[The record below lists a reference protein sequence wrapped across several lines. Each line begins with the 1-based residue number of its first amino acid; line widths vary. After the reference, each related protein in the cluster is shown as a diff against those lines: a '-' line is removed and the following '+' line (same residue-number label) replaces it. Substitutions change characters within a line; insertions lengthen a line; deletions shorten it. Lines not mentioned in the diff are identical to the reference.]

1 MSEPRW
7 KQVKTIFQESL
18 RKDTA
23 ERDVY
28 LDAVCGNDVDLRI
41 EVESLLISL
50 NEAKSFLETPLL
62 RTSARSYS
70 QWQLVEG
77 QEISHYKII
86 KTLGAGGMGEVY
98 LAEDK
103 KLQRSVAL
111 KLLPRSM
118 VTDRQRL
125 RRFRREA
132 LAVSAL
138 NHPNILTIFEADSV
152 DGVYLFAAEYVSGET
167 LREKLKHDDLPIDET
182 LDIAVQIV
190 SALRVAHN
198 AGIIHRDIKPENIM
212 IRDDGYVKV
221 LDFGLAKLMATP
233 YEMEMRS
240 QLISNPSTLMG
251 TASYMSPEQVRGHAT
266 DARSDIFSFGVVL
279 YEMLWGLQAFT
290 GETNTDVI
298 AAVIQKDLEPPRIS
312 SEVPAELVTVVN
324 RCVEKERLNRYQS
337 AEELLA
343 DLKKLKPRFTG
354 SGLRRHEDAVTEL
367 ENEGW
372 LNDADEDRPIDPKK
386 LAYMS
391 AILLL
396 VALLT
401 ATIYFLMFR

>member
-7 KQVKTIFQESL
+7 KQVKTIFQEAL

-28 LDAVCGNDVDLRI
+28 LDAVCASDVDLRI

-86 KTLGAGGMGEVY
+86 KTLGVGGMGEVY

-152 DGVYLFAAEYVSGET
+152 DGVYLFAAEYVGGET
-167 LREKLKHDDLPIDET
+167 LRERLKCDRMDVGEA
-182 LDIAVQIV
+182 LDVAIQIV
-190 SALRVAHN
+190 SALQAAHK
-198 AGIIHRDIKPENIM
+198 AGIVHRDVKPENIM
-212 IRDDGYVKV
+212 IREDGYVKV
-221 LDFGLAKLMATP
+221 LDFGLAKLTAEAP
-233 YEMEMRS
+233 NASVSS

-251 TASYMSPEQVRGHAT
+251 TASYMSP
-266 DARSDIFSFGVVL
+266 
-279 YEMLWGLQAFT
+279 
-290 GETNTDVI
+290 
-298 AAVIQKDLEPPRIS
+298 
-312 SEVPAELVTVVN
+312 
-324 RCVEKERLNRYQS
+324 
-337 AEELLA
+337 
-343 DLKKLKPRFTG
+343 
-354 SGLRRHEDAVTEL
+354 
-367 ENEGW
+367 
-372 LNDADEDRPIDPKK
+372 
-386 LAYMS
+386 
-391 AILLL
+391 
-396 VALLT
+396 
-401 ATIYFLMFR
+401 